1 MAGKSGLRAHRI
13 QSETYSS
20 GMDGDVLTIELIA
33 LLKTALPSD
42 RQRVDDSLKRRRS
55 RIGTGAHK
63 SNRFSLTATEPRVRS
78 SARSRVKAGA
88 HNKIVFASPRFTAT
102 APSRPQI
109 FDESAC
115 DQDSATVVE
124 VVESFNPYT
133 SLESGSYSGITY
145 VYSLPSI
152 TALKP
157 HYSPISRQRKHIQIS
172 DHSPPPHPLV
182 PPQTM
187 KLSMK

>member
-1 MAGKSGLRAHRI
+1 
-13 QSETYSS
+13 
-20 GMDGDVLTIELIA
+20 MDGDVLTIELIA

-88 HNKIVFASPRFTAT
+88 HNKIVFASPRFTTT
-102 APSRPQI
+102 APSAPQI

-115 DQDSATVVE
+115 DQDSATVVN

-145 VYSLPSI
+145 VYSRPS
-152 TALKP
+152 TSSLKG
-157 HYSPISRQRKHIQIS
+157 YSSPISRHRKHTQITY
-172 DHSPPPHPLV
+172 PYAPLLPSV
-182 PPQTM
+182 PRQTM
-187 KLSMK
+187 KRSMK